1 MIAYFTASVVG
12 KKQLLPKYAA
22 ILSILKNHGIETIA
36 DHILNV
42 EEKDIHL
49 QTKEKRLNFHR
60 QLEEWINS
68 CDFMIAETSFPSI
81 SVGYEISMALDRNKP
96 VLILYSTG
104 EPPSLFAYHESQKII
119 CEKYTIAMLESIIT
133 DFVNYVKNEED
144 ARFTFYLSSKQA
156 MHLEKQ
162 GKKQK
167 IPKSAYLRH
176 LIDADINMHHH
187 DA

>member
-12 KKQLLPKYAA
+12 KKHLLSKYHA
-22 ILSILKNHGIETIA
+22 ILSILNKRGIKPIA
-36 DHILNV
+36 DHIINV
-42 EEKDIHL
+42 EEADIHL
-49 QTKEKRLNFHR
+49 QTKEKRLHFHK

-96 VLILYSTG
+96 ILLLYSTG
-104 EPPSLFAYHESQKII
+104 DPPSLFADHESQKII

-133 DFVNYVKNEED
+133 DFVNYVKNEKD

-156 MHLEKQ
+156 KHLEKQ
-162 GKKQK
+162 GKKKQ
-167 IPKSAYLRH
+167 IPKSVYLRH
-176 LIDADINMHHH
+176 LIDEDIKNS
-187 DA
+187 AL